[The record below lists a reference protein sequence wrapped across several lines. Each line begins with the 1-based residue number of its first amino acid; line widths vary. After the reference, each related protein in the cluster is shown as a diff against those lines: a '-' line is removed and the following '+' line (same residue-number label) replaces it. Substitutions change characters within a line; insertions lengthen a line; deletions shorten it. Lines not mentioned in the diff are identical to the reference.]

1 MIMDIYKNT
10 RKNIETLELKSL
22 EDVKDH
28 SNFVVSMSQE
38 MNSNCLL
45 IKDFLYE
52 NVYNNKS
59 LLIKRK
65 RAEEIIVKLFNYFET
80 NPNKLPEDWKNIK
93 NNTIERNI
101 CDYVSGMTDRY
112 ASKLYSSI
120 YE

>member
-1 MIMDIYKNT
+1 
-10 RKNIETLELKSL
+10 
-22 EDVKDH
+22 
-28 SNFVVSMSQE
+28 MSKE

-52 NVYNNKS
+52 NVYNHKS

-65 RAEEIIVKLFNYFET
+65 RAEEIIIKLFNYFEA
-80 NPNKLPEDWKNIK
+80 NPNKLPDDWKNKK
-93 NNTIERNI
+93 NNAIERNI

-112 ASKLYSSI
+112 ASRLYNSI